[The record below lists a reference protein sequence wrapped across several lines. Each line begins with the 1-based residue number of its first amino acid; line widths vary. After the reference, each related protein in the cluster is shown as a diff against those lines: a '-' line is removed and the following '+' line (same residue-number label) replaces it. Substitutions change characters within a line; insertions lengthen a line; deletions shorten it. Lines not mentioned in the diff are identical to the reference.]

1 MNKAF
6 IILSILVLTVG
17 HANADKAKHKHAAA
31 KSSKES
37 ASGGDKA
44 LEKKFKTLPKMEI
57 ESSDR
62 GILVKV
68 MSNNKVEVE
77 RIGTGEKI
85 ESGNWSVK
93 KSFLLINYGHGKEA
107 VRLRYLVQIKKDKIL
122 INQRAD
128 EGGVWKVNSKPQAV
142 QDNQIIKDVP
152 GVKDVQDIEVK
163 NKAKV
168 KIDQSAPD
176 LEGIDSNENSH

>member
-1 MNKAF
+1 MNKIF
-6 IILSILVLTVG
+6 IILCILVLTVG
-17 HANADKAKHKHAAA
+17 HAQAEKSKHKSGSS

-44 LEKKFKTLPKMEI
+44 LEKKFKALPKMEI

-62 GILVKV
+62 GISMKL

-93 KSFLLINYGHGKEA
+93 KSFLLINYGHGKES

-128 EGGVWKVNSKPQAV
+128 DGGIWKVNSKPQAV

-168 KIDQSAPD
+168 KVDHSAPD
-176 LEGIDSNENSH
+176 LEGIDSNEDSH